1 MKEPKE
7 EPALETPA
15 LEETRTEKGRTFDSI
30 FYGLIAITGQ
40 ISFFGPVLILFL
52 FCLLAV
58 APGVA
63 DWYFMRLSFLHLSF
77 LRLLV
82 AIPISAIV
90 GLFLCLVLLCDNDGG
105 RKKTG
110 IVFSALADVFGLV
123 FSVIMSIALLPFK

>member
-52 FCLLAV
+52 FCLLAM

-63 DWYFMRLSFLHLSF
+63 DWYFMRLSFL
-77 LRLLV
+77 RLLDLMLV

>member
-63 DWYFMRLSFLHLSF
+63 DWYFMRLSFL
-77 LRLLV
+77 RLLDLMLV

>member
-15 LEETRTEKGRTFDSI
+15 LEETRTKKGRTFDSI
-30 FYGLIAITGQ
+30 FYGLIAITGL
-40 ISFFGPVLILFL
+40 ISFYGPVLILFL
-52 FCLLAV
+52 FCLYDV
-58 APGVA
+58 ESGVA
-63 DWYFMRLSFLHLSF
+63 SWVFARLHF
-77 LRLLV
+77 LRLFV
-82 AIPISAIV
+82 VIPISAIV